1 MATMITVG
9 NVIND
14 DAFKRLMKASGF
26 LRSMDVKV
34 GIVGSKD
41 SIRKDEPIQNA
52 QIAAIQEFGSPVRNI
67 PPRPFLVPA
76 LEANRAKCM
85 NFLRNGLRDA
95 FSGDDQAQKRSL
107 SQCGAAIRDKAKDI
121 IRTQDGFEPLSP
133 RTIKARHRI
142 GFKGTKALIHTGQ
155 LLNSITFQVTE
166 DA

>member
-1 MATMITVG
+1 MITVG

-52 QIAAIQEFGSPVRNI
+52 QIAAIQEFGSPVR
-67 PPRPFLVPA
+67 
-76 LEANRAKCM
+76 
-85 NFLRNGLRDA
+85 DA

-133 RTIKARHRI
+133 RTIKARQHI

>member
-1 MATMITVG
+1 MASMITVG

-85 NFLRNGLRDA
+85 NSLRNGLRDA

-107 SQCGAAIRDKAKDI
+107 SQCRDKAKDI
-121 IRTQDGFEPLSP
+121 IRTQDDFEPLSP
-133 RTIKARHRI
+133 RTIKARQRI

>member
-85 NFLRNGLRDA
+85 NFPVSYTHLTLP
-95 FSGDDQAQKRSL
+95 
-107 SQCGAAIRDKAKDI
+107 
-121 IRTQDGFEPLSP
+121 T
-133 RTIKARHRI
+133 
-142 GFKGTKALIHTGQ
+142 
-155 LLNSITFQVTE
+155 SITV
-166 DA
+166 

>member
-1 MATMITVG
+1 
-9 NVIND
+9 
-14 DAFKRLMKASGF
+14 
-26 LRSMDVKV
+26 
-34 GIVGSKD
+34 
-41 SIRKDEPIQNA
+41 
-52 QIAAIQEFGSPVRNI
+52 
-67 PPRPFLVPA
+67 
-76 LEANRAKCM
+76 M

-95 FSGDDQAQKRSL
+95 FTGDDQAQKRSL

-133 RTIKARHRI
+133 RTIKARQHI